1 MEEEVEKVEEE
12 KNIEV
17 EEEKKEGEEV
27 KSDNSKEVD
36 ETEMIT
42 VDPGH
47 AHCLKCGNTWQLR
60 SLTPGKKKCPVCGS
74 QKVIA
79 NIEKPKVV
87 KKDEKKEKFE
97 IKKKEE
103 KKEEKKEKK
112 KDFKGWL
119 LALIGFVAVSAVLG
133 IWFLKSNRSQD
144 RRKDDERADKGGY
157 RFNYPGIPGLR

>member
-1 MEEEVEKVEEE
+1 MEEVEKVEEE
-12 KNIEV
+12 KKEV
-17 EEEKKEGEEV
+17 EEEKAEEKKGVEEV

-47 AHCLKCGNTWQLR
+47 AHCLKCGNTWRLR

-103 KKEEKKEKK
+103 KKEKEEK
-112 KDFKGWL
+112 KDFRGWL
-119 LALIGFVAVSAVLG
+119 WAMLGFVAVSAFLAVY
-133 IWFLKSNRSQD
+133 FLKSNRGQD
-144 RRKDDERADKGGY
+144 RRKDDEGAFPDKGGY
-157 RFNYPGIPGLR
+157 RYYIPGLR